1 MTGSTLADDLL
12 SALDVPGDDI
22 APAALL
28 LPRLERP
35 RFDPDPY
42 LQRIEELGRRGRMHL
57 EGIESTRERVIALSA
72 LLFQTLAFTG
82 KNVLFVDPRTHFIGD
97 VLDRRIGI
105 PIALSTVYIEV
116 GRRAGLPLEGVGFPG
131 HFLVRCRDSETGDLL
146 VIDPFNRGVL
156 LSERECLAL
165 LREQAGADARWSA
178 ALLAATDRRQMILR
192 MLNNL
197 KRAYVALRSFPQARR
212 ASNLLL
218 ALEPSN
224 ATERRDRGL
233 LSYHLEDFSAALR
246 DLERYLQ
253 TIPHASEAEA
263 TTPSAGDEEAADEAR
278 QEFQQIWEHVKNL
291 RRRVAA
297 FN

>member
-1 MTGSTLADDLL
+1 VASLGDDLL
-12 SALDVPGDDI
+12 RALDAPGDDI

-35 RFDPDPY
+35 RVDPEPY
-42 LQRIEELGRRGRMHL
+42 LRRLDELGRRAGMHL

-72 LLFQTLAFTG
+72 LLFHTLAFAG
-82 KNVLFVDPRTHFIGD
+82 KDVMFVDPRTHFISD
-97 VLDRRIGI
+97 VLDRRRGI

-116 GRRAGLPLEGVGFPG
+116 GRRAGLPLEGVSFPG
-131 HFLVRCRDSETGDLL
+131 HFLVRCRDGETGELL
-146 VIDPFNRGVL
+146 VIDAFNRGVL

-165 LREQAGADARWSA
+165 LREQAGAEARWSA
-178 ALLAATDRRQMILR
+178 ALLAAADRRQILTR
-192 MLNNL
+192 MLGNL
-197 KRAYVALRSFPQARR
+197 KRAYVALRAFPQARR
-212 ASNLLL
+212 VSDLLL
-218 ALEPSN
+218 ALDPSN
-224 ATERRDRGL
+224 LTERRDRGL

-253 TIPHASEAEA
+253 SIPHASEADA
-263 TTPSAGDEEAADEAR
+263 SKSSASDEEDQDEAR
-278 QEFQQIWEHVKNL
+278 QEFQQIWEHVKSL